1 MPPGVWCQGFWR
13 QRGRMRVQRRR
24 YGNNSHLLACIPL
37 LTTNTACEVCLGYK
51 ALESFSPSE
60 QFWSL
65 SIPSTAMASVIT
77 KQASKQNAVRN
88 KKVFQSSNST
98 HCFGLF
104 FCLSPT
110 FSLLPRDQLFFCSIV
125 QQKNWQWGCRL
136 WQWWKQWI
144 CWGLQVLRREM
155 RVYEARQSRG
165 GHLCKASQ
173 VPVSSGSGTNPC
185 GFTHKLLCTICE
197 PCFFSFFFFLI
208 YFWLR
213 WVLVAARGIF
223 IAALAFLSICGVRA

>member
-1 MPPGVWCQGFWR
+1 MAVPLFHLLIWPLWLTQLPPGVWCQGFRR

-24 YGNNSHLLACIPL
+24 YGNNGHLLACIPL
-37 LTTNTACEVCLGYK
+37 LTTNTACKVRLGYK

-65 SIPSTAMASVIT
+65 NIPSTAMASVIT
-77 KQASKQNAVRN
+77 KQTSKQNAVRN
-88 KKVFQSSNST
+88 KKVFQSSSST

-136 WQWWKQWI
+136 WQRWKQWI
-144 CWGLQVLRREM
+144 CWGLPSAQKRDACLRSQAE
-155 RVYEARQSRG
+155 SG
-165 GHLCKASQ
+165 GPFVQ
-173 VPVSSGSGTNPC
+173 
-185 GFTHKLLCTICE
+185 GFTS
-197 PCFFSFFFFLI
+197 PCAFWLGDQPLWVHSQTFVYHLWTLFLFFFF
-208 YFWLR
+208 
-213 WVLVAARGIF
+213 
-223 IAALAFLSICGVRA
+223 